1 MSINKNVAVFVGL
14 ALAVAVAGVAVP
26 VSAAALTQAQ
36 IDAIIGL
43 LQSFGADQSTISNV
57 QTSLTGGTPTG
68 GGAVGS
74 YVFNVNLTMG
84 STGADVMNLQK
95 VLNSDVST
103 QVAASGVGSAGN
115 ESSYF
120 GGLTKA
126 AVIKFQNKYGIT
138 PAVGYVG
145 PITRAKLNS
154 MGGVVVVVPPVTP
167 PPVSVGTGLTV
178 TAAQQPMAQLAPLNA
193 ARVPFT
199 KVTFTAGS
207 DGDVKVNSLVVE
219 RGGPS
224 ADADISSIVLLDESG
239 NQVGLAK
246 TLNSAHQVTLSESFT
261 VKAGQSRT
269 MTLAL
274 NRPAADA
281 DSSSAGAVVVLS
293 LVAVNTSATVT
304 GSLPIAGTA
313 QTMNVGLTIG
323 SVTNARGPLDPAGA
337 ASKNVG
343 TTGYVFSSIKVTA
356 GSTEDV
362 LIKSI
367 RWNQAS
373 SAASSD
379 LANIITV
386 VDGVSYPTIVDS
398 TGKYYTSVFGD
409 GIKIDKGF
417 SKELSIKGDIA
428 GGSGRTAAFNIE
440 KTTDLNLVGSTYG
453 YGITPPT
460 SGTGFSAGSI
470 WYAASTISINAG
482 SLTVTADTS
491 VAAQNIAIN
500 LANQSLGGFS
510 VEVKGEPVSVSSM
523 IFNLMATGNEVVD
536 ITNVSLIDGNGAVL
550 AGPVDGVDVLD
561 PSGKVTF
568 SDSVTFPVGITK
580 LRLQGKL
587 GTDFVSND
595 TVQASTTPS
604 SQWTTVTGQ
613 TTGQTITPSPT
624 TAVTAN
630 TMTVKA
636 AALTINVLSTPVSQT
651 VVAGGQEF
659 IFAKYQLDATA
670 AGEDVRLQNL
680 LLDYSAETSA
690 LAANLTSCQLWNG
703 STILNTGSNA
713 VNPSAAASSTT
724 FTFDSAL
731 LVSKG
736 TTKTLDLKCNIASGS
751 TGDYYWGISA
761 TQTVT
766 GVTSGQSAT
775 ITQNS
780 STGQKMTMSSGGTLS
795 VALDAASP
803 SYKVASAGTTG
814 NTSAV
819 LRFSAVNEDIRLS
832 TVALQITSSATST
845 SDDVTKVTLWDGLT
859 QVGEAYFN
867 STDKDSSGNWMAT
880 STLSSTVVV
889 PKDSD
894 KLITVK
900 IDFPAQS
907 TTGAGKP
914 GALVAIDHNGSSG
927 TYGVGSSSGTTIY
940 ATGADTAAAGIR
952 VFKSVPTITTPGL
965 TDTVLSAGRKDLF
978 RFNVTASPQGQVGIQ
993 RISVR
998 ISTSSATASSDMVDA
1013 VNAYAYEDSSYS
1025 SAVSGIQSDGAFMSG
1040 SLDLTSN
1047 WASASTQ
1054 FDISAADSANA
1065 STTVVVPAG
1074 ATRYFVVRGDIS
1086 NLAGASYS
1094 VATVLEGDASYSAN
1108 VYANSFGT
1116 ATTTY
1121 LATSTYLFNTSVQND
1136 FIWRPFSTTTAQS
1149 MNADDFANGYGLS
1162 GLPSGSSN
1170 SQTLNK

>member
-1 MSINKNVAVFVGL
+1 M
-14 ALAVAVAGVAVP
+14 
-26 VSAAALTQAQ
+26 
-36 IDAIIGL
+36 
-43 LQSFGADQSTISNV
+43 
-57 QTSLTGGTPTG
+57 
-68 GGAVGS
+68 
-74 YVFNVNLTMG
+74 
-84 STGADVMNLQK
+84 
-95 VLNSDVST
+95 
-103 QVAASGVGSAGN
+103 AASGVGSAGN

-120 GGLTKA
+120 GALTKA
-126 AVIKFQNKYGIT
+126 AVIKFQKKYSIT

-145 PITRAKLNS
+145 AITRAKLNS
-154 MGGVVVVVPPVTP
+154 MGGVVVTPPGTTPPVVTP
-167 PPVSVGTGLTV
+167 IGTGLTV
-178 TAAQQPMAQLAPLNA
+178 TAGTQPAPQLAPLNA
-193 ARVPFT
+193 ARVPMT
-199 KVTFTAGS
+199 NITFTAGS
-207 DGDVKVNSLVVE
+207 DGDVTVNSLVVE

-224 ADADISSIVLLDESG
+224 VDADVSGIVLLNESG
-239 NQVGLAK
+239 AQVGLAK
-246 TLNSAHQVTLSESFT
+246 TLNSAHQVTLNEAFT

-269 MTLAL
+269 MTLGM
-274 NRPAADA
+274 NRPSADA
-281 DSSSAGAVVVLS
+281 DSSSAGAVFVLS
-293 LVAVNTSATVT
+293 LVAVNTSATVS

-313 QTMNVGLTIG
+313 QTGNAGLTIG

-343 TTGYVFSSIKVTA
+343 TTGYTFSSIKVTA

-379 LANIITV
+379 LANLITV
-386 VDGVSYPTIVDS
+386 VEGTSYPTIVDS
-398 TGKYYTSVFGD
+398 TGKYYTSVFGS
-409 GIKIDKGF
+409 GIKVEKGF
-417 SKELSIKGDIA
+417 SKEISIKGDIT
-428 GGSGRTAAFNIE
+428 GGSGRTVAFNIE
-440 KTTDLNLVGSTYG
+440 KTTDLNLVGALYG

-470 WYAASTISINAG
+470 WYAASTISINTG
-482 SLTVTADTS
+482 SLTVSADTS
-491 VAAQNIAIN
+491 VAAQNVAIN
-500 LANQSLGGFS
+500 LANQPLGGFS
-510 VEVKGEPVSVSSM
+510 VEVKGESISVASLV
-523 IFNLMATGNEVVD
+523 FNVMATGDEVSD
-536 ITNVSLIDGNGAVL
+536 ITNVSLVDGNGAVL

-561 PSGKVTF
+561 PSGTLTF
-568 SDSVTFPVGITK
+568 SGTITFPVGITK
-580 LRLQGKL
+580 LQLKGKL
-587 GTDFVSND
+587 GTDFVNND

-604 SQWTTVTGQ
+604 SNWTTVTGQ
-613 TTGQTITPSPT
+613 VTNQTITPSPS

-636 AALTINVLSTPVSQT
+636 AALTINVLSTPVAQT
-651 VVAGGQEF
+651 VVAGGQDF
-659 IFAKYQLDATA
+659 VFTAYQLDATA
-670 AGEDVRLQNL
+670 SGEDLRIAQL
-680 LLDYSAETSA
+680 LLDYSTNGTAT
-690 LAANLTSCQLWNG
+690 NLTSCRLYNG
-703 STILNTGSNA
+703 TTALNTGSNA

-731 LVSKG
+731 VVTKG
-736 TTKTLDLKCNIASGS
+736 TTKSLDLKCNIASGS
-751 TGDYYWGISA
+751 SGQYYWGISA

-766 GVTSGQSAT
+766 GVTSGQAAT

-780 STGQKMTMSSGGTLS
+780 AAGQRMTMSSAGTLAI
-795 VALDAASP
+795 ALDASSP

-814 NTSAV
+814 NTVSV
-819 LRFSAVNEDIRLS
+819 LRLTATNEDINLS
-832 TVALQITSSATST
+832 TIALQLTSSATST
-845 SDDVTKVTLWDGLT
+845 SDDVTKVTLWEGTT

-867 STDKDSSGNWMAT
+867 TTNKDSTGVWMAT
-880 STLSSTVVV
+880 STLSSAVVV
-889 PKDSD
+889 TKDVD
-894 KLITVK
+894 KLLTVK
-900 IDFPAQS
+900 VDFPSQS

-914 GALVAIDHNGSSG
+914 GSLVAIDHNGSSG
-927 TYGVGSSSGTTIY
+927 TYGTGASSGTTIY
-940 ATGADTAAAGIR
+940 ATGSDTATAGIR
-952 VFKSVPTITTPGL
+952 VFKSVPTITFPGL
-965 TDTVLSAGRKDLF
+965 SDTVLSAGRKDLF
-978 RFNVTASPQGQVGIQ
+978 RFNVTAAPGGQVGIQ

-1025 SAVSGIQSDGAFMSG
+1025 TAVSGIQSDGAFMSG
-1040 SLDLTSN
+1040 SLDLTAN
-1047 WASASTQ
+1047 WASNATQ

-1074 ATRYFVVRGDIS
+1074 ATRYFVVRGDVA

-1121 LATSTYLFNTSVQND
+1121 LATSTYLFNTSAQND

-1149 MNADDFANGYGLS
+1149 MNANDFANGYGLS